1 MGDCHSFDP
10 GSKFGFR
17 PNDNPGPG
25 ALTSFNISAN
35 ITQKLQEGRDIRA
48 IPPYQS
54 GLYNSGFSP
63 ASSSPLVENHS
74 LLVEN
79 KTTDGFKQ
87 YLIAQNKRNAKGIM
101 IYAKKYCHVLQ
112 QNDVSELLTISVTKR
127 HHAMEALTALSTY
140 WGCYDQWKKLRE
152 RYQLKWEGKDG
163 LDVFKAII
171 DKEHNY
177 PSMLQW
183 LKDVCRKIP
192 EEYANILI
200 FNTLT
205 GLRPSEACQSI
216 SLIQTDLSNYM
227 KKEEGV
233 LEQWKYP
240 DLFIRNSKKAF
251 ISLVDDNVIQ
261 IAMNAN
267 NCGYTALSSYLKR
280 RGLKMRMGHC
290 RKIFATYVRMNGV
303 EQEIVD
309 LLQGRIP
316 KSVFARHYFRPDFK
330 DRNDKIRLLINS
342 LKKEI
347 ATL

>member
-1 MGDCHSFDP
+1 
-10 GSKFGFR
+10 
-17 PNDNPGPG
+17 
-25 ALTSFNISAN
+25 N

-79 KTTDGFKQ
+79 KTMDGFKQ

-101 IYAKKYCHVLQ
+101 IYAKKYC
-112 QNDVSELLTISVTKR
+112 
-127 HHAMEALTALSTY
+127 
-140 WGCYDQWKKLRE
+140 
-152 RYQLKWEGKDG
+152 

-233 LEQWKYP
+233 LEHWKYP

-251 ISLVDDNVIQ
+251 VSLVDD
-261 IAMNAN
+261 
-267 NCGYTALSSYLKR
+267 
-280 RGLKMRMGHC
+280 
-290 RKIFATYVRMNGV
+290 
-303 EQEIVD
+303 
-309 LLQGRIP
+309 
-316 KSVFARHYFRPDFK
+316 
-330 DRNDKIRLLINS
+330 
-342 LKKEI
+342 
-347 ATL
+347 